1 MWLSSAVIYLISADN
16 RTGHPRKRGKQ
27 SVWTPTALGGA
38 SPKHMLVHDSQVCR
52 GGEAPK
58 PPLTFFEKKV
68 SKETFKQKIHP
79 NIVGRKRGTVIENQD
94 NNTKQSGRLRD
105 KKISFWASEAERNK
119 ILKAIKRTG
128 MTQREYLLMAAQG
141 KTIYQIDEL
150 KPTLHELKAIGRN
163 LNQLTMLAHQG
174 RITTVN
180 LAAATEA
187 LTRNYIAIN
196 GLFEE
201 ANGAVASGNMPQE
214 KELMDDGNV

>member
-1 MWLSSAVIYLISADN
+1 M
-16 RTGHPRKRGKQ
+16 
-27 SVWTPTALGGA
+27 TAQDTRESGA
-38 SPKHMLVHDSQVCR
+38 SRVFGLPPPSAALRPNTACR
-52 GGEAPK
+52 GRSPQAPTHF
-58 PPLTFFEKKV
+58 LL
-68 SKETFKQKIHP
+68 KESEQRNFQAKIYP
-79 NIVGRKRGTVIENQD
+79 NIVGRKRGTIIENQD

-174 RITTVN
+174 RITTIN
-180 LAAATEA
+180 LTAATEA

-201 ANGAVASGNMPQE
+201 ANGAVASGNMPPRE
-214 KELMDDGNV
+214 DVIDDGNV

>member
-1 MWLSSAVIYLISADN
+1 MFGLPPPSAALRPNTCLYTTA
-16 RTGHPRKRGKQ
+16 K
-27 SVWTPTALGGA
+27 SVVGA
-38 SPKHMLVHDSQVCR
+38 
-52 GGEAPK
+52 K
-58 PPLTFFEKKV
+58 PPNPHSLSLKMKAQLPLAIG
-68 SKETFKQKIHP
+68 KETFKQKIYP
-79 NIVGRKRGTVIENQD
+79 NIIGRKRGTIIENQD

-180 LAAATEA
+180 LTAATEA

-214 KELMDDGNV
+214 KDVINNGNV